1 MGRLVSILLMSM
13 LLISALGVMS
23 GCGCL
28 AADSYWAKPACQKYH
43 THYDLDSIYWE
54 N

>member
-1 MGRLVSILLMSM
+1 MGRLEFILALSIL
-13 LLISALGVMS
+13 ISGLMS

-28 AADSYWAKPACQKYH
+28 AADAYSKTACQKYH

>member
-1 MGRLVSILLMSM
+1 MRRFAPILLLSIL
-13 LLISALGVMS
+13 ISGLVS

-43 THYDLDSIYWE
+43 THYDLDSIYYE